1 MEDKDLE
8 ARKTLEHYD
17 SLGWRY
23 GVATIYQEHA
33 MRTVIPH
40 IAEGK
45 LHHGVFGLA
54 SEAGEVA
61 GILQKAYQG
70 HGDPFESDEVKLH
83 LIKKCGDC
91 LWMIAEIL
99 ESVGYGMGACMKMNI
114 DKLKARYP
122 EGFDPEKSLNR
133 KEGDI

>member
-8 ARKTLEHYD
+8 ARKTLEYYD
-17 SLGWRY
+17 SLDWRY
-23 GVATIYQEHA
+23 GVATVYQEHA
-33 MRTVIPH
+33 MRTVIAQL
-40 IAEGK
+40 AEGK

-83 LIKKCGDC
+83 LIKECGDC

-114 DKLKARYP
+114 DKLKGRYP